1 MRDDCEG
8 HEPRSGK
15 LIGKP
20 KTKAITD
27 SVEAYDE
34 GYDRG
39 FEAGIE
45 EGKRQMMEMHLL
57 MFHTGG
63 TA

>member
-1 MRDDCEG
+1 M
-8 HEPRSGK
+8 
-15 LIGKP
+15 
-20 KTKAITD
+20 TD
-27 SVEAYDE
+27 PNEAYDE

-45 EGKRQMMEMHLL
+45 EGKRQIMEMHLL
-57 MFHTGG
+57 MYHTGG